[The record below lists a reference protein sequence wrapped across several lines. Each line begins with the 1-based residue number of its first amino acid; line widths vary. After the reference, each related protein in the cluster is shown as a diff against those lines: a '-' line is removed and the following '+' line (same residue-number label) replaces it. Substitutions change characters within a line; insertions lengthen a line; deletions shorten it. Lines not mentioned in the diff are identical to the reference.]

1 MDLLQ
6 SLFSNVWSVL
16 LIALFFGGSIFVHE
30 LGHFLV
36 ARRRGMVV
44 ERFSI
49 GFGPRVFGWRGQDG
63 VEYRLSWFPF
73 GGYVLIP
80 QLSEGSEMPALEGES
95 QTDRS
100 KLPKPTYSSMML
112 VLVAGVTC
120 NLIFAFALAC
130 VLWLV
135 GLPTTSDLATTRI
148 GYVQAKLDT
157 ADGKSVISPASEG
170 GLHVGDTVRAID
182 GRTVEEWQDLVQT
195 LRTGAGHATDG
206 RRESVFTI
214 ERGGQLMDLTLHPL
228 LSGEEQMR
236 RVGISPAYEAIVQKV
251 NADTDAAHAGLL
263 PQDRLV
269 ALDGTPILNLLTLG
283 DLLEKN
289 PEREHSLRIRRGTD
303 RPVEITLT
311 VPARPEAK
319 DSSDFGAEF
328 TTDTFLSHPAPVN
341 LIIKSIS
348 TTYYGLLSLLNPHS
362 DIGLSKIT
370 GPVGIVHLY
379 SAASQVDIRYALWLT
394 IIINVSL
401 AFFNL
406 LPIPVLDGGHMLFAT
421 IGRLRGRALPANFI
435 AATQGVFMLLLLTVA
450 LYVSFSDVRRLNPA
464 EHKDK
469 PPGPAPVAAPAK

>member
-1 MDLLQ
+1 MDLLL
-6 SLFSNVWSVL
+6 SLFSNIWSVL

-36 ARRRGMVV
+36 ARRRGMIV

-49 GFGPRVFGWRGQDG
+49 GFGPKIFGWRGKDG
-63 VEYRLSWFPF
+63 VEYRLSWIPI

-80 QLSEGSEMPALEGES
+80 QLADGSEMPALEGES
-95 QTDRS
+95 QTDCS
-100 KLPKPTYSSMML
+100 KLPKPTYGSMML
-112 VLVAGVTC
+112 VLVAGVSC
-120 NLIFAFALAC
+120 NLIFAFGLAC

-148 GYVQAKLDT
+148 GYVQAKLET
-157 ADGKSVISPASEG
+157 ADGESVPSPASEG
-170 GLHVGDTVRAID
+170 GLRVGDTVRAID
-182 GRTVEEWQDLVQT
+182 GRAVEEWQDLVQT
-195 LRTGAGHATDG
+195 LRTGAGHASDG

-214 ERGGQLMDLTLHPL
+214 ERDGQLMDLSLHPL

-251 NADTDAAHAGLL
+251 NADTDAARSGLL
-263 PQDRLV
+263 AQDRLV
-269 ALDGTPILNLLTLG
+269 ALDDTPILNLMTLG

-289 PEREHSLRIRRGTD
+289 PEREHALRVRRGTEH
-303 RPVEITLT
+303 PAEITLT

-328 TTDTFLSHPAPVN
+328 TADTLLSHPAPLN
-341 LIIKSIS
+341 LIAKSIS

-379 SAASQVDIRYALWLT
+379 YEASQVDIRYALWLT

-401 AFFNL
+401 AVFNL

-450 LYVSFSDVRRLNPA
+450 LYVSFFDVRRLGPA
-464 EHKDK
+464 AHKDK
-469 PPGPAPVAAPAK
+469 APTTAPSTEPAK